1 MQTRHRK
8 ITRLLAPV
16 AALTLVAAAC
26 GDDDDT
32 LDDEDI
38 VDVTIDVEDTAVDTA
53 VDDTVTEDTAEAIE
67 DDPIEEG
74 SDADTDEGPTIVE
87 LAMDTPEL
95 STLVTAIETV
105 DLTETLSGEGPFTV
119 FAPTNEAFDTALDDL
134 GVTLDDWLTDPD
146 AVTAVLTYH
155 VIEGEVFS
163 TEITQDRTAA
173 SLEGTEL
180 SFGTD
185 GGITVNGIPVATADV
200 EASNGVVHII
210 DGVLFP

>member
-16 AALTLVAAAC
+16 AAFTLVAAAC
-26 GDDDDT
+26 GDDDD
-32 LDDEDI
+32 DAVDEEDL
-38 VDVTIDVEDTAVDTA
+38 VDVTVEIDDTTVDTS
-53 VDDTVTEDTAEAIE
+53 TEDTAEAVE

-74 SDADTDEGPTIVE
+74 SDADTDEGPNIVE

-95 STLVTAIETV
+95 STLVTAV
-105 DLTETLSGEGPFTV
+105 DTAGLVETLSGEGPFTV

-134 GVTLDDWLTDPD
+134 GITLDEFLTDPD
-146 AVTAVLTYH
+146 ELTSVLTYH
-155 VIEGEVFS
+155 VIDGEVFS
-163 TEITQDRTAA
+163 TEITQDLTAA
-173 SLEGTEL
+173 SLEGTDL
-180 SFGTD
+180 TFGTD
-185 GGITVNGIPVATADV
+185 GGVTVNGVAVVTADV

>member
-155 VIEGEVFS
+155 VIDGEVFS
-163 TEITQDRTAA
+163 TEITQDLTAE

-185 GGITVNGIPVATADV
+185 DGITVNGIPVVTADV